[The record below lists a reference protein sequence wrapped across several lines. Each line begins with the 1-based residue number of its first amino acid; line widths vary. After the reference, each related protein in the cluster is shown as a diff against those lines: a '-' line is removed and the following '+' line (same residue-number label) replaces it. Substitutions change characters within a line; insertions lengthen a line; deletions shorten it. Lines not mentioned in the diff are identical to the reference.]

1 MSIVDEPGWKTI
13 KIKGTHQENVSEAI
27 AAEFP
32 LTLMLDGHE
41 FATIVCSPGQ
51 LEDLVVGFLASE
63 GVIRTAA
70 EIKEIQVDVYTGFSH
85 IALHKPVQPDQF
97 DHSSRM
103 IGSCCGKSRQFY
115 FKSDARVAKTITSE
129 LEVTVDQC
137 MRLMKGLMNSSPEFE
152 RTGGV
157 HNAALATPTDLLF
170 TRTDI
175 GRHNALDKVF
185 GAMLQGNIP
194 ARGKL
199 VVFSGRVSSEVLLKI
214 SKMGI
219 GIILSK
225 SAVTD
230 LAVKLADELGIT
242 VIGFLRGDRM
252 NIYTRP
258 DRVRGIDP
266 YLRCD

>member
-1 MSIVDEPGWKTI
+1 
-13 KIKGTHQENVSEAI
+13 
-27 AAEFP
+27 
-32 LTLMLDGHE
+32 
-41 FATIVCSPGQ
+41 
-51 LEDLVVGFLASE
+51 
-63 GVIRTAA
+63 
-70 EIKEIQVDVYTGFSH
+70 
-85 IALHKPVQPDQF
+85 
-97 DHSSRM
+97 
-103 IGSCCGKSRQFY
+103 
-115 FKSDARVAKTITSE
+115 
-129 LEVTVDQC
+129 

-242 VIGFLRGDRM
+242 VIGFL
-252 NIYTRP
+252 
-258 DRVRGIDP
+258 
-266 YLRCD
+266 